1 MKKFKFF
8 TTIAVVCWLFF
19 SFVLPVGAQGG
30 CTGREVPNGTCVVN
44 SPHGCSNQYS
54 PKLISGPP
62 SCNCDCVKGGGGI
75 SNPAIDG
82 EISGLSGAEFLNKL
96 ISLGISVGFLVAAVI
111 FVYMFIMGGIRWIT
125 SEGDKTKV
133 ETARNQI
140 THALVGLLL
149 TFLLFVILE
158 IIEQFFGI
166 SLKELKIP
174 SLTD

>member
-1 MKKFKFF
+1 MTSDQVQNDKVDVEMKKFKFF
-8 TTIAVVCWLFF
+8 TTIAVACWLFF
-19 SFVLPVGAQGG
+19 GLVIPVGAQG
-30 CTGREVPNGTCVVN
+30 N
-44 SPHGCSNQYS
+44 
-54 PKLISGPP
+54 
-62 SCNCDCVKGGGGI
+62 GI
-75 SNPAIDG
+75 SNPVLSNSLSD
-82 EISGLSGAEFLNKL
+82 LSGGEFLNKL

-111 FVYMFIMGGIRWIT
+111 FVFMFIMGGIRWIT

-140 THALVGLLL
+140 THALIGLLL
-149 TFLLFVILE
+149 TFFLFVILE

>member
-19 SFVLPVGAQGG
+19 SFVLPVGAQG
-30 CTGREVPNGTCVVN
+30 
-44 SPHGCSNQYS
+44 S
-54 PKLISGPP
+54 
-62 SCNCDCVKGGGGI
+62 GI